1 MKFLWPCFL
10 VLGVPLLCLSAPTQN
25 GTAQKITEKS
35 KTLEDKIQTEKQIHG
50 KLQDIANDIMDEEK
64 NIEKIKEKIDNFSKN
79 ITDSEEVV
87 QRKSEYLDKLT
98 KDTQQLSALKKD
110 LEQKIIK
117 IIAED
122 FSFYLVS
129 DSNYQE
135 NEDGILVDEVLQ
147 KMDTIM
153 RKEFS
158 KLASDYK
165 LVNDQI
171 SSQSQELKNIH
182 GEIQVAKNKKEELI
196 ALEKKRESSILAL
209 SNKKESYKKQ
219 LDDIQ
224 KERDELRSTLEK
236 LKIVQTEEENKRR
249 LAEKAAKQEKTA
261 GASSGGGDSNIKQVG
276 SSYQNSSV
284 KRYVGEKTIAPLDNY
299 TVKRRFG
306 DYIDPIYKIKIFNES
321 VVLSSSTP
329 DATVKS
335 VLNGKVIFAKDTAS
349 MQKVVIIENGDDVY
363 TIYGHLSKIA
373 PTIEVGQKIKKGYI
387 IGRVEE
393 DLTFEV
399 TQKNFHIDPLELIG
413 AK

>member
-1 MKFLWPCFL
+1 MRLCAIVLAL
-10 VLGVPLLCLSAPTQN
+10 VLPLACIGAPNT
-25 GTAQKITEKS
+25 TQKITEKS
-35 KTLEDKIQTEKQIHG
+35 KTLEEKMQTEKQLHG
-50 KLQDIANDIMDEEK
+50 KLQDIANDIMNEEK
-64 NIEKIKEKIDNFSKN
+64 NIEKIKDKIADLSQN
-79 ITDSEEVV
+79 ISESQEAV
-87 QRKSEYLDKLT
+87 QRKYEYLDKLT
-98 KDTQQLSALKKD
+98 KDTQQLSSLKKD

-129 DSNYQE
+129 DSDYLD

-165 LVNDQI
+165 LINDQI
-171 SSQSQELKNIH
+171 YSQSQEIKTIH
-182 GEIQVAKNKKEELI
+182 GEIQSAKSKKDELV
-196 ALEKKRESSILAL
+196 ALEKKRESSIVAL
-209 SNKKESYKKQ
+209 NAKKEDYKKQ

-224 KERDELRSTLEK
+224 KERDELRATLEK
-236 LKIVQTEEENKRR
+236 LKIIQVQEENQR
-249 LAEKAAKQEKTA
+249 LAEKNAAAKRDKAPQA
-261 GASSGGGDSNIKQVG
+261 AAVGDTGIKQIG
-276 SSYQNSSV
+276 SSYQNSNV
-284 KRYVGEKTIAPLDNY
+284 KKYVGEKTIAPLDSFS
-299 TVKRRFG
+299 VKRRFG
-306 DYIDPIYKIKIFNES
+306 DYVDPIYKIKIFNES
-321 VVLSSSTP
+321 VVLSSNTP

-349 MQKVVIIENGDDVY
+349 MEKVVIIENGEDIH
-363 TIYGHLSKIA
+363 TIYAHLSKIA

-387 IGRVEE
+387 IGRVDN